1 MDESDSE
8 SSHSLKRRRISN
20 NVQSNSRYSSPDELA
35 ASSDH
40 EFRYRRRASSSAHK
54 DLAGSR
60 RQSYHDA
67 DSDESPDEL
76 DHTVHTFY
84 RENRARGRKTS
95 DSMSSREQTVVTARS
110 RPSPERKL
118 SYMKYNQKLV
128 LKGHRR
134 GVAAVKFSP
143 DGRCIASCCESC
155 GIALWCVWADRD
167 IHQRLMLRSEY
178 GIPIPES
185 KCIYLK
191 AT

>member
-1 MDESDSE
+1 MHDSDSG
-8 SSHSLKRRRISN
+8 SSRSLKRRRISN
-20 NVQSNSRYSSPDELA
+20 SGQPNSRYSSPDELA

-60 RQSYHDA
+60 RQSYHDVA
-67 DSDESPDEL
+67 SDESPDEL

-84 RENRARGRKTS
+84 RDKRARGRRNP
-95 DSMSSREQTVVTARS
+95 DSMSSREQSAVTARS

-118 SYMKYNQKLV
+118 SYVKYKQKLV

-143 DGRCIASCCESC
+143 DGRCIASCCGFSRT
-155 GIALWCVWADRD
+155 ALWCVLADGE
-167 IHQRLMLRSEY
+167 ICQRLMLQSEF
-178 GIPIPES
+178 GILLPES
-185 KCIYLK
+185 KCTSLK

>member
-1 MDESDSE
+1 MHEYDSE
-8 SSHSLKRRRISN
+8 SSRSQKRRRITNSG
-20 NVQSNSRYSSPDELA
+20 QPTSRYSSPDELA

-60 RQSYHDA
+60 RQSYHDV

-84 RENRARGRKTS
+84 RDKRARGRRNP
-95 DSMSSREQTVVTARS
+95 DSMSSREQSAVTTKS
-110 RPSPERKL
+110 RPSPERKP
-118 SYMKYNQKLV
+118 SYMKYKQILV

-143 DGRCIASCCESC
+143 DGRCIASCCEFFANW
-155 GIALWCVWADRD
+155 ALLLLD
-167 IHQRLMLRSEY
+167 
-178 GIPIPES
+178 
-185 KCIYLK
+185 
-191 AT
+191 